1 METLEKELPRISVG
15 TRVPID
21 EKAEIQ
27 KRAEENGMNL
37 SEYVAEGLWLEQM
50 YLEHPF
56 RLILTAL
63 RAMIF

>member
-1 METLEKELPRISVG
+1 METLEKRISVG

-21 EKAEIQ
+21 EKSEIE

-37 SEYVAEGLWLEQM
+37 SEYVSEGLWLEQM

>member
-1 METLEKELPRISVG
+1 MEVKLSTIS
-15 TRVPID
+15 TRLSPN
-21 EKAEIQ
+21 EKAEIE
-27 KRAEENGMNL
+27 KRAEENLL
-37 SEYVAEGLWLEQM
+37 SLSDYVSEGLWLEQM

>member
-1 METLEKELPRISVG
+1 METLEKGLPKVCVS
-15 TRVPID
+15 TKVPID
-21 EKAEIQ
+21 EKAEIE

-37 SEYVAEGLWLEQM
+37 SEYVSEGLWLEQM